1 MARARRVEPV
11 QLRTSS
17 RALGVAVSLLVHLL
31 LAYCVLLQPE
41 FEREQESP
49 AALPLLEVRLIWS
62 AATALPAPPP
72 ATLTYTPR
80 TPAQKLP
87 SDTPRLVMEA
97 PVATNAPTSSPGEIG
112 TTAPPNATPSADF
125 QRSRQ
130 GLNPDCLPRGWL
142 LQMSRRISF
151 NLRRPA
157 QARQLGEVGTVYMR
171 VSVARDGRVL
181 DARLLQSSG
190 FDSLDDEANEVL
202 RRISRFSPLPATQC
216 ADYAVIVV
224 DQPIRFT
231 SR

>member
-1 MARARRVEPV
+1 MAA
-11 QLRTSS
+11 
-17 RALGVAVSLLVHLL
+17 SLLVHLF
-31 LAYCVLLQPE
+31 LAYSVLLEPG

-49 AALPLLEVRLIWS
+49 AALPLLEVRLMSS
-62 AATALPAPPP
+62 AAAASPALLP
-72 ATLTYTPR
+72 ATLTYTPP
-80 TPAQKLP
+80 TPRQELP
-87 SDTPRLVMEA
+87 RDTPQLVLEA
-97 PVATNAPTSSPGEIG
+97 PGATGAATSSPVDID
-112 TTAPPNATPSADF
+112 TPATQNAMPSADF
-125 QRSRQ
+125 QRSRE